1 MRAFAVEDG
10 VVYQTYFTQEVNFMV
25 FFEQLLDR
33 APKGGKEGV
42 TLGRHDEYERAGAL

>member
-1 MRAFAVEDG
+1 
-10 VVYQTYFTQEVNFMV
+10 VNFMV